1 MFTIKF
7 YSDGGFRQRI
17 LAAESFTILRRSADG
32 GAEITMHQ
40 KNGEGLRLDIMP
52 KDSPMSEGH
61 PPFYQKAIIENAA
74 GRTTEIVTLQSMPR
88 HPGADPADTQ
98 AAQGFPAKD

>member
-7 YSDGGFRQRI
+7 YGDGGFRQRI
-17 LAAESFTILRRSADG
+17 LEAESFTILRHGADG

-40 KNGEGLRLDIMP
+40 KNGEGLRFDIRP
-52 KDSPMSEGH
+52 KDTPVTGSH

-88 HPGADPADTQ
+88 YPGADPADTQ